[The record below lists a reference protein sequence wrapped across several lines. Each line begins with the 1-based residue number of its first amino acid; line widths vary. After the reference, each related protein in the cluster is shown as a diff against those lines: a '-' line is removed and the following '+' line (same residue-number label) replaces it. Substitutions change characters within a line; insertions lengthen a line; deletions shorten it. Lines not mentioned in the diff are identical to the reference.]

1 MVTKTNGNISAN
13 IEFGGGS
20 IKFDI
25 TKKDVDKIK
34 EYVKTHRYTNKTVLK
49 LDCGF
54 KNKGGGL
61 APVNLVLQARNLH
74 ANASVGTGEEG
85 DVV

>member
-1 MVTKTNGNISAN
+1 MVSKSNGNVTTDIN
-13 IEFGGGS
+13 FGGGS
-20 IKFDI
+20 IKIDI
-25 TKKDVDKIK
+25 SAKDIGKIK

-54 KNKGGGL
+54 KNKAGNMS
-61 APVNLVLQARNLH
+61 PVNLVLQARNLH
-74 ANASVGTGEEG
+74 ADATTGAGSGE